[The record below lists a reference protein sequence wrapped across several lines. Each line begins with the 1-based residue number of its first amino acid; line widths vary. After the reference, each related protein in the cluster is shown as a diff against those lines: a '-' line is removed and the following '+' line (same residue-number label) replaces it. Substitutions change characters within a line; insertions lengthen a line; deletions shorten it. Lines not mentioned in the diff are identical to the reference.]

1 MNTESLG
8 ANKIAS
14 LSLFMKLIMLGFV
27 AYGLILYFPVSSK
40 SINNIFY
47 LVVAVPGFVWA
58 IRDRA
63 RLYKAMRRYV
73 WFLLPLFM
81 LVLAVSHE
89 LKDMKVFLYLVLFW
103 LFLLMLEERHILG
116 VRLPM
121 FGVSGVNVVLLLTA
135 ILSWAAAGLSTGVW
149 SRNYSLLGYAINP
162 VYTATLMMMSMVF
175 LWVFFLD
182 EYLQARGK
190 WIHVGGFLALLLLG
204 VVCATVFQARS
215 ALVGFALFVFLYVVF
230 KRAYVLIFGAVMA
243 GIGLFLVDSFRE
255 AVLARGLSYRPQI
268 WEDAMVRVVDV
279 CGLWLGCGDDGYEF
293 LGQWSHAHSA
303 YVSIF
308 YEAGLIGAALFL
320 LFLGMVFF
328 LAMRVRSKW
337 LLVAMVGWGSLIT
350 TTGGVFS
357 TPHQAFWLYFWFPTL
372 MAAIEVQQSHAVG
385 TAREG
390 AHQVESAEA

>member
-1 MNTESLG
+1 MNTEFLG

-14 LSLFMKLIMLGFV
+14 LSFFMKLIMLGFV

-47 LVVAVPGFVWA
+47 LVVAVPGFIWA

-63 RLYKAMRRYV
+63 RLYRAIRHYL

-89 LKDMKVFLYLVLFW
+89 LKDIKVFLYLVLFW

-121 FGVSGVNVVLLLTA
+121 LGVSGANVVLLFTA
-135 ILSWAAAGLSTGVW
+135 IFSWAATGLSTGIW
-149 SRNYSLLGYAINP
+149 GRSNLLLGYAVNP

-182 EYLQARGK
+182 EHLQARGK
-190 WIHVGGFLALLLLG
+190 WIHVSGFVALLLLG
-204 VVCATVFQARS
+204 MVCATVFQARS

-230 KRAYVLIFGAVMA
+230 KRAYVLVFGAVLA
-243 GIGLFLVDSFRE
+243 GIGLLLVDGFRE

-293 LGQWSHAHSA
+293 LGRWAHAHSA

-308 YEAGLIGAALFL
+308 YEAGLVGAALFL
-320 LFLGMVFF
+320 LFLGIIFF
-328 LAMRVRSKW
+328 LAMKVRSKW

-357 TPHQAFWLYFWFPTL
+357 TPHQAFWMYFWFPTL
-372 MAAIEVQQSHAVG
+372 MAAIEVQQSRAAG
-385 TAREG
+385 TTREG
-390 AHQVESAEA
+390 THQVENAGA

>member
-14 LSLFMKLIMLGFV
+14 LSLLMKLIMLGFV

-47 LVVAVPGFVWA
+47 TVIAVPAFVWA
-58 IRDRA
+58 VRDRA
-63 RLYKAMRRYV
+63 RLYRVMRHYL
-73 WFLLPLFM
+73 WFLIPLFM
-81 LVLAVSHE
+81 LVLAVSHD
-89 LKDMKVFLYLVLFW
+89 LKDIKIFLYLVLFL
-103 LFLLMLEERHILG
+103 LFLLMLEEHHLLG
-116 VRLPM
+116 VKLPM
-121 FGVSGVNVVLLLTA
+121 LGIAGANVILLLIA
-135 ILSWAAAGLSTGVW
+135 IFNWSATGLSTGAW
-149 SRNYSLLGYAINP
+149 MRSHSLLGYAVNP
-162 VYTATLMMMSMVF
+162 VYTATLMMASIVF

-182 EYLQARGK
+182 EHLQERGK
-190 WIHVGGFLALLLLG
+190 WAHVGGFLALLSLG
-204 VVCATVFQARS
+204 VMCATVFQARS

-230 KRAYVLIFGAVMA
+230 KRVYVLIFGAVLTGA
-243 GIGLFLVDSFRE
+243 GLLLVEGFRE

-268 WEDAMVRVVDV
+268 WEDATVRVVDV

-293 LGQWSHAHSA
+293 LGQWAHAHSA

-320 LFLGMVFF
+320 LFLSTVFF
-328 LAMRVRSKW
+328 LAMRIRSKW

-357 TPHQAFWLYFWFPTL
+357 TPYQAFWMYFWFPTL
-372 MAAIEVQQSHAVG
+372 MAAIEVQQRHAAG
-385 TAREG
+385 TTREG
-390 AHQVESAEA
+390 AHQVENAQA